1 MAGETDPPGQP
12 PAVASAARPAPA
24 FPAPARPRF
33 RGLVIFWGVV
43 IIAALGGAIVLEVMG
58 PVEKPAPQGE
68 RPEHAARPVE
78 AAPTTIAPPD
88 IALEEAAPDFPGRF
102 LPVIA
107 PDGRTPATFYAAPFD
122 HTDKHPRVSL
132 VLAGLGQDSTQTEHA
147 LADLPGTVTVAWS
160 AYTPEAE
167 QDRYARRARETGH
180 ECLTAVPMEPSG
192 YPLAEEGFRSLL
204 TGADTEQ
211 NRQNLA
217 WALSR
222 FRGCVGATGASDG
235 LMGERFAQA
244 GLGFTDM
251 LADIGKRGLL
261 YLDPRTGAPAL
272 VTAPAHLRIA
282 DVVIDA
288 PAGPDQPAPADLIDR
303 RLALLT
309 QIAAERGAAI
319 GLAGPPKPVLLERLA
334 VWVHA
339 LPARGL
345 TLSPL
350 TAMPAPQR
358 SSDPVSK

>member
-1 MAGETDPPGQP
+1 MAGETDPPAQRQ
-12 PAVASAARPAPA
+12 AAASPSRAAAP
-24 FPAPARPRF
+24 RPRF
-33 RGLVIFWGVV
+33 RGLAIFWGVV
-43 IIAALGGAIVLEVMG
+43 IVGIVGGAIGLEMMG
-58 PVEKPAPQGE
+58 PVPPPPAPPGE
-68 RPEHAARPVE
+68 RPENAARPPE
-78 AAPTTIAPPD
+78 RRPTTIAPPD
-88 IALEEAAPDFPGRF
+88 LALEEASPDFAGRF

-107 PDGRTPATFYAAPFD
+107 PDGRTAATLYAAPFD
-122 HTDKHPRVSL
+122 RADKHPRVAL

-147 LADLPGTVTVAWS
+147 LADLPGAVTIAWS

-167 QDRYARRARETGH
+167 QDRYAQRARETGH

-192 YPLAEEGFRSLL
+192 YPLAEEGYRSLL

-211 NRQNLA
+211 NRQNLV

-235 LMGERFAQA
+235 MMGERFAQA

-251 LADIGKRGLL
+251 LGDIGRRGLL

-272 VTAPAHLRIA
+272 AAAPAYLRIA

-303 RLALLT
+303 RLGLLV
-309 QIAAERGAAI
+309 QIAAERGSAI

-334 VWVHA
+334 VWVNA

-345 TLSPL
+345 TLAPL
-350 TAMPAPQR
+350 SAMPVPQKSATTDAR
-358 SSDPVSK
+358 